1 MSSQLAGGEPV
12 SFPML
17 ELQITVR
24 EDGGKIGLVSEG
36 WCCGGPLGEG
46 GCIDDGAR
54 CLRASSVA
62 RQGSVLGA
70 DSPLIGSQAK
80 NSSLT

>member
-1 MSSQLAGGEPV
+1 MRA
-12 SFPML
+12 
-17 ELQITVR
+17 
-24 EDGGKIGLVSEG
+24 EG
-36 WCCGGPLGEG
+36 WCCGGPGGEG